1 MIPVALIYMGA
12 LGAATLGGLC
22 GFAYKGVRESS
33 EAARKARIS
42 ARTLA
47 LYLAER
53 RGQYMAFQ
61 MSDGKEVTG
70 FVAIVDLETPVLFV
84 DVRKAELKGAVLQPK
99 GKVGV
104 PSDLVTVD
112 LSEVTEVTSYSGF
125 YEDHVEDYED
135 GEDEDE
141 YSGRPHHEWGD

>member
-1 MIPVALIYMGA
+1 MVPVALIYLGA

-33 EAARKARIS
+33 EAARKARVR

-47 LYLAER
+47 LFLANR

-70 FVAIVDLETPVLFV
+70 FVAIVDVEDPVLFL
-84 DVRKAELKGAVLQPK
+84 DVRKAELKGSALRPK
-99 GKVGV
+99 GKTGV

-112 LSEVTEVTSYSGF
+112 LSEVTEVTSYSGL
-125 YEDHVEDYED
+125 YDEHIEDDEDD
-135 GEDEDE
+135 DNDE